1 VWLVVLLVETVVV
14 VVEVGDWATEVLVV
28 VVGWLL
34 LVLVITLLEE
44 LLKAD
49 VVLCWTIGAD
59 DVVVDVGVFFA

>member
-1 VWLVVLLVETVVV
+1 M
-14 VVEVGDWATEVLVV
+14 VVEVGDWATEVLVL

-49 VVLCWTIGAD
+49 VVLCWTTGAD